1 MYKSQAPN
9 SKRQFNQLVEAT
21 CFVQLLYRELLCKL
35 KILRCFSYSRGQ
47 FRYLACNFSGK
58 FNIVVI
64 DLLSNS
70 NKYSVLGTGI
80 AKAFEFL
87 KDPETAALMPGKYHL
102 DGDKLFAIVQE
113 YETLDSATEQM
124 ESHRKYIDV
133 QYVISGEEMVGL
145 ALLKDQ
151 QVSKE
156 YSDAEDF
163 ILYADAP
170 EFYTSLSAGMFMI
183 FYPTDP
189 HMPCLRVDGKAGMV
203 KKVVVKVAVE

>member
-1 MYKSQAPN
+1 M
-9 SKRQFNQLVEAT
+9 
-21 CFVQLLYRELLCKL
+21 
-35 KILRCFSYSRGQ
+35 
-47 FRYLACNFSGK
+47 
-58 FNIVVI
+58 VI

-87 KDPETAALMPGKYHL
+87 KDPATATLVPGKYHL

-113 YETLDSATEQM
+113 YETLDSSTEQM

-151 QVSKE
+151 QVSKD
-156 YSDAEDF
+156 YSDTEDF
-163 ILYADAP
+163 MLYADAP
-170 EFYTSLSAGMFMI
+170 DFYTKLSSGMFMI

-189 HMPCLRVDGKAGMV
+189 HMPCLRVGGKAGMV
-203 KKVVVKVAVE
+203 KKVVVKVMVEEC